1 MTPSNDDPLVT
12 ETTALLQD
20 NAITSTNTTTTTPVI
35 HEEWKPTWYWPWKP
49 SYWSAIILIF
59 LLNLSSGTTVGLVT
73 IFLRELFCERGIP
86 KLFPI
91 FGGHQNGSLI
101 KSDDPNCESAEYSI
115 AIAKFVGI
123 ASTIAA
129 IMVYV
134 RVNNEANILWMIV
147 AVAIEGIT
155 GSTALLDTLVHA
167 YCSDLTLPEERT
179 VVFGRIYA
187 GSYAG
192 LAIG

>member
-20 NAITSTNTTTTTPVI
+20 NAITSTNTTTTTPAI
-35 HEEWKPTWYWPWKP
+35 HEEWKPTC
-49 SYWSAIILIF
+49 
-59 LLNLSSGTTVGLVT
+59 SGTTAGLVT

-101 KSDDPNCESAEYSI
+101 KSDDPNCDSVEYSI